1 MPEPVSPN
9 PQDQPKPKEENAS
22 PLENTNPLNAFF
34 GELIFAY
41 TRADALEDG
50 ILIDV
55 STLARE
61 AGFLLPTAVTAALW
75 GDLENIPPD
84 YGQDVQGRLWDVLY
98 MGNIAINLAVKEG
111 RGNSPVIVY
120 GMLMPF
126 PKDDVGVETLYYVK
140 SVIGPGDDGKP
151 VMTFMKPDED

>member
-9 PQDQPKPKEENAS
+9 PQDRPKEENAS
-22 PLENTNPLNAFF
+22 PLENTNPLNALF
-34 GELIFAY
+34 GEVIFAY

-50 ILIDV
+50 VLIDV
-55 STLARE
+55 SALARE
-61 AGFLLPTAVTAALW
+61 AGFLLPTAVTASLW
-75 GDLENIPPD
+75 RDLENIPPD

-98 MGNIAINLAVKEG
+98 MGNIAINMAVNEG

-126 PKDDVGVETLYYVK
+126 PEDGMGVETLYYVK
-140 SVIGPGDDGKP
+140 SVIEIGADGKP
-151 VMTFMKPDED
+151 VMTFMKPNED